1 MLSHLY
7 IPRDSAP
14 FILTIAMASQFPPFK
29 PFIVKPWSRPGDRSK
44 DEIAREARHSWPDKP
59 DFRSGRGSSSSPPPP
74 SLPFFRFPS
83 CASSYL
89 QPWSIPLLSRFS
101 SSRVKP
107 AGKRGWP
114 ELNTRLIGPHD
125 CPWPAIVF
133 WRTSKSWFLLEKR
146 KKQRGNMGDERQG
159 RGWWEGRSGVPFLTF
174 YPLERFLS
182 PDLRAFHP
190 ESMLGKKTL
199 SISIAWLDPM
209 NPWTSR
215 NNYEIVLFRDID
227 WWHGL
232 NGMISSER
240 FQ

>member
-1 MLSHLY
+1 MLSRITYTFHTIL
-7 IPRDSAP
+7 SLL
-14 FILTIAMASQFPPFK
+14 LTIPMASQFPPFK

-44 DEIAREARHSWPDKP
+44 DEIARKTRHSWPDKA
-59 DFRSGRGSSSSPPPP
+59 DFRSVARWGSPPPFFLFSASLRALPLISNRDP
-74 SLPFFRFPS
+74 SP
-83 CASSYL
+83 
-89 QPWSIPLLSRFS
+89 
-101 SSRVKP
+101 SSRVSVRVWTS
-107 AGKRGWP
+107 GKRGWP

-133 WRTSKSWFLLEKR
+133 WRTSKSRFLLEKR
-146 KKQRGNMGDERQG
+146 KKQRGNMGDET
-159 RGWWEGRSGVPFLTF
+159 RGVGRSGVPFLTF

-215 NNYEIVLFRDID
+215 NNYAIVLFRDID

-232 NGMISSER
+232 NEMILSEG